1 VKAKGRERFKM
12 TEMSLAELKRV
23 RLRLQKRKEQSKRRK
38 DISRRKMAKKEELTR
53 KGAVR
58 KTYERK
64 KSVAK

>member
-1 VKAKGRERFKM
+1 M

-23 RLRLQKRKEQSKRRK
+23 RLRLQKRSSKSNRRK
-38 DISRRKMAKKEELTR
+38 DIARRKTAKKEELTR